1 MPTSSDRNTATEPTT
16 TGHSWDGIE
25 EYNKPL
31 PKWWLYV
38 LYATIVWSI
47 GYYVFYPSWP
57 WVNGYLRGVLG
68 YNQRVELEQ
77 TMVIARES
85 QGALLAGIDAAEL
98 PEILSDPDL
107 RTFATA
113 GGKAAFADNCAPC
126 HGPGGGGQVGYPSL
140 ADDDWIWGG
149 SLDQIHQTLL
159 YGVRFAH
166 DESRVSEMPA
176 FGADNLLDRSQ
187 INAVAEYVLS
197 LSGQAHNAAVV
208 EEGSEVFA
216 DNCAACHGEKGEGM
230 RELGAPSL
238 VDSIWLYGSD
248 KSSIVQQVS
257 QPRHGVMPAWIDR
270 LDPVTIKML
279 AVYVHSLGGGE

>member
-1 MPTSSDRNTATEPTT
+1 MPASSDKNSAPEPAT

-47 GYYVFYPSWP
+47 GYYIFYPSWP
-57 WVNGYLRGVLG
+57 WANGYLRGVLG

-77 TMVIARES
+77 TMVIAREA
-85 QGALLAGIDAAEL
+85 QGALLAGVGAAEL
-98 PEILSDPDL
+98 PEIEADPDL
-107 RTFATA
+107 RAFAVA
-113 GGKAAFADNCAPC
+113 GGKTAFADNCAPC

-140 ADDDWIWGG
+140 ADDEWIWGG
-149 SLDQIHQTLL
+149 TLEDIHQTLL
-159 YGVRFAH
+159 YGVRFGH
-166 DESRVSEMPA
+166 DESRLSEMPA
-176 FGADNLLDRSQ
+176 FGAMLERGQ

-197 LSGQAHNAAVV
+197 LSGQDHDAAVV
-208 EEGSEVFA
+208 EEGAEIFG
-216 DNCAACHGEKGEGM
+216 DNCAACHGEKGDGV

-238 VDSIWLYGSD
+238 ADSIWLYGSD
-248 KSSIVQQVS
+248 KNSIVRQIT

-279 AVYVHSLGGGE
+279 TVYVHSLGGGE